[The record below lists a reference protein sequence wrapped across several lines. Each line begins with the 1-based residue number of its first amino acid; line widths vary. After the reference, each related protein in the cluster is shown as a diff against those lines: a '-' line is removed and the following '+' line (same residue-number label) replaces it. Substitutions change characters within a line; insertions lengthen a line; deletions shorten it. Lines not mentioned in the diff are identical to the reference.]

1 MKKIKLVILSAFY
14 EPFMSGA
21 EQAAKEI
28 AERLGNNYDIT
39 LITGRFD
46 TALCRI
52 EKRPSFTLVRVGIG
66 NKKIDKFLY
75 PFLANLKIRKIKPDI
90 AHAIMESYAGGA
102 LVLTKYFYPKAKRI
116 LTLQSGDLD
125 DSKKQRKIQIK
136 FFWKK
141 IHSVPDK
148 IIAIS
153 SFLSLRAEKLGV
165 SKSKIRIIPNGVDF
179 FKIPESIEKKQNRVI
194 CVARLSWEKGI
205 NYLIKAWPRVI
216 KEIPFAK
223 LAIVGEGDKRKEIE
237 KIIKDFNLGN
247 SVELKGNLSHNET
260 LAEIKKSEVFICPSL
275 AEGLGIVFIEAQ
287 ACGVPVIGTKVGGI
301 PDVIQNNENGI
312 LIEPKNSEEISKSI
326 IALLQNR
333 DLRDRLSKKAL
344 ETVKKYDWKKI
355 VEKIDFLYKE
365 II

>member
-1 MKKIKLVILSAFY
+1 MHKTKLVILSAFY

-21 EQAAKEI
+21 EQMVKEI
-28 AERLGNNYDIT
+28 VERLGDYYEIT

-46 TALCRI
+46 SALPKK
-52 EKRPSFTLVRVGIG
+52 EKKSSFTLIRVGIG
-66 NKKIDKFLY
+66 HKKIDKFFY
-75 PFLANLKIRKIKPDI
+75 PFLANFKIRKIKPNI
-90 AHAIMESYAGGA
+90 THAIMESYAGIA
-102 LVLTKYFYPKAKRI
+102 LILTKYFYPKSKRI

-125 DSKKQRKIQIK
+125 DFKKQRKIYIK

-141 IHSVPDK
+141 IHNSPDK
-148 IIAIS
+148 IVAIS
-153 SFLSLRAEKLGV
+153 SFLSLRAENLGV
-165 SKSKIRIIPNGVDF
+165 SKNKITIIPNGVDF
-179 FKIPESIEKKQNRVI
+179 SKIPREIKQESNRVI

-205 NYLIKAWPRVI
+205 DYLIKAWPRVL

-223 LAIVGEGDKRKEIE
+223 LVIVGEGNKRGEIE
-237 KIIKDFNLGN
+237 KMIKDFNISD
-247 SVELKGNLSHNET
+247 SVELKGSLPHNKIFD
-260 LAEIKKSEVFICPSL
+260 EIKKSEIFICPSL

-287 ACGVPVIGTKVGGI
+287 ACGVPVIGTRIGGI

-326 IALLQNR
+326 IALLKNE

-344 ETVKKYDWKKI
+344 ETVRKYDWKKI